1 MIRVT
6 QVAPQSDF
14 SLLLDFTNG
23 EIRFFDIRPYLEMG
37 VFQQLKNP
45 DLFKQA
51 KVAFGTVCWPGE
63 LNISPD
69 TLYLESI
76 PYKRSQV
83 A

>member
-6 QVAPQSDF
+6 KVDPQSDF

-23 EIRFFDIRPYLEMG
+23 EMRFFDVRPYLEIG

-63 LNISPD
+63 LDISAD

-76 PYKRSQV
+76 PYNRSQ
-83 A
+83 AA